1 MSASF
6 NSRTAMQSALPYRA
20 ASCKGVSPACDDD
33 DDMRDKLLWL
43 HRVGPHRCAHLILLV
58 DGSSPM

>member
-1 MSASF
+1 
-6 NSRTAMQSALPYRA
+6 MQSALPYRA